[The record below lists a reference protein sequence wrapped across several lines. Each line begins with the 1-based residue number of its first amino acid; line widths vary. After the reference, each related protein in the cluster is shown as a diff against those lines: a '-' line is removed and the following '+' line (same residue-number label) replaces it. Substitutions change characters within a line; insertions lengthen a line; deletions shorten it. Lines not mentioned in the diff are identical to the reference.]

1 MLPATTHRAP
11 TMLSALNASGVTHAK
26 AARAPIIEPTTVK
39 SGADAATEPTR
50 DTSHTSRAIPNAPY
64 ATTVFTIPNIN
75 ARNAAPCRWKSSAG
89 IGRWEENQRR
99 SGIDEDQN
107 LCGVQVTKELFLP
120 DAVNSPADRAEN
132 KQQDSKRPAC

>member
-64 ATTVFTIPNIN
+64 ATTVFAIPKIN
-75 ARNAAPCRWKSSAG
+75 ARSAPRCKWRSMPGCAV
-89 IGRWEENQRR
+89 GRRNR
-99 SGIDEDQN
+99 
-107 LCGVQVTKELFLP
+107 V
-120 DAVNSPADRAEN
+120 APA
-132 KQQDSKRPAC
+132 